1 MRLCA
6 SGLAVPPPR
15 PPALRAGGPRGVR
28 DAMRP
33 LRGGFA
39 AADGLLSLDGAPVA
53 AREGCPE
60 GGSAG
65 RSPGAPRGARVR
77 GALRASRGG
86 GAGGGA
92 RRLPGAL
99 PAGMPWPGDG
109 RRSASKCLNAAQPMQ
124 RTGARN
130 EAFSIAASMTN
141 DP

>member
-1 MRLCA
+1 
-6 SGLAVPPPR
+6 
-15 PPALRAGGPRGVR
+15 
-28 DAMRP
+28 MRP

-77 GALRASRGG
+77 GALRASSSG

-92 RRLPGAL
+92 RRRRSLGAL
-99 PAGMPWPGDG
+99 PAVLAVHT
-109 RRSASKCLNAAQPMQ
+109 RIS
-124 RTGARN
+124 
-130 EAFSIAASMTN
+130 AFSRCYG
-141 DP
+141 